1 MTAFMLLGDLV
12 EYSPTKELFLNPR
25 DERTEN
31 YISGRFG

>member
-1 MTAFMLLGDLV
+1 MNESRAGELI
-12 EYSPTKELFLNPR
+12 EYGPTTQIFQNPY

>member
-1 MTAFMLLGDLV
+1 LI
-12 EYSPTKELFLNPR
+12 EYGPTTQIFQNPH